1 MNSKIRTVLGD
12 IPPEKLGVTYMH
24 EHLIIE
30 SEIVKKNFEHIY
42 LPSVE
47 EAISEVL
54 LCKKVGVQSMVDCM
68 PTGAGRNAE
77 KLKKISEATGINI
90 IATTGLH
97 HDRYYNQDDAIENL
111 NSEKLAQLF
120 ITEIERGMD
129 NTDIKAGI
137 IKVSTSGPKIKDRE
151 SKLFEAATIA
161 TQKTGAP
168 IISHCEHGTGALE
181 QINLFQKLGVN
192 LSKVTLSHT
201 DKESDHGYHREI
213 LSSGINVEYDQSL
226 RQGTEVKPQSAQLT
240 VAMIEAGYVSQIMLG
255 TDGARRSLWSSLG
268 GTPGLSWLY
277 SGWSKKLEDLGV
289 SQEQLNKLFISNPAS
304 VLTFSS

>member
-42 LPSVE
+42 LPSVK

-54 LCKKVGVQSMVDCM
+54 SCKKVGVQSMVDCM
-68 PTGAGRNAE
+68 PTSAGRNAQ
-77 KLKKISEATGINI
+77 KLKKISVETGINI
-90 IATTGLH
+90 IAATGLH
-97 HDRYYNQDDAIENL
+97 HDRYYNQDDVINKL
-111 NSEKLAQLF
+111 NSEQLAQLF
-120 ITEIERGMD
+120 ISEIEIGMD

-137 IKVSTSGPKIKDRE
+137 IKVSTSGPKIKDRDL
-151 SKLFEAATIA
+151 KLFEAAAIVIN
-161 TQKTGAP
+161 KIGAP
-168 IISHCEHGTGALE
+168 IISHCEHGMGALE
-181 QINLFQKLGVN
+181 QINLFNKLGIN
-192 LSKVTLSHT
+192 LSNVILSHT
-201 DKESDHGYHREI
+201 DKVNDYGYHQEI

-226 RQGTEVKPQSAQLT
+226 RQANDAQPLSAVLT
-240 VAMIEAGYVSQIMLG
+240 VAMIKAGYVNQIMLG
-255 TDGARRSLWSSLG
+255 TDGARRSLWSCLG

-277 SGWSKKLEDLGV
+277 SDWRKKLIELGT
-289 SQEQLNKLFISNPAS
+289 SKEQLNKLFILNPAS

>member
-1 MNSKIRTVLGD
+1 MNSIIRTVLGD

-30 SEIVKKNFEHIY
+30 SEIVKKDFEFIY
-42 LPSVE
+42 LPSVAD
-47 EAISEVL
+47 AISEVL
-54 LCKKVGVQSMVDCM
+54 LCKQVGVKSMVDCM

-77 KLKKISEATGINI
+77 KLKKISESTGINI
-90 IATTGLH
+90 IAATGLH
-97 HDRYYNQDDAIENL
+97 HDRYYEQDDAIERL
-111 NSEKLAQLF
+111 DSEKLAELF
-120 ITEIERGMD
+120 ITEIESGMD

-137 IKVSTSGPKIKDRE
+137 IKVSTSGSKINDRE
-151 SKLFEAATIA
+151 IKSFEAATIA

-201 DKESDHGYHREI
+201 DKENDPSYHRDI
-213 LSSGINVEYDQSL
+213 LSSGINLEYDQSL
-226 RQGTEVKPQSAQLT
+226 RQATEVSPKSAQLI
-240 VAMIEAGYVSQIMLG
+240 VEMINAGFTSQIMLG
-255 TDGARRSLWSSLG
+255 TDGARRTLWSCLG

-289 SQEQLNKLFISNPAS
+289 SQHQLNQLFVSNPAS
-304 VLTFSS
+304 VLTFSN

>member
-1 MNSKIRTVLGD
+1 MNLKIRTVLGD
-12 IPPEKLGVTYMH
+12 ISPDKLGVTYMH

-42 LPSVE
+42 LPNVE

-68 PTGAGRNAE
+68 PTGAGRNAQ
-77 KLKKISEATGINI
+77 KLKKISQETGINI

-97 HDRYYNQDDAIENL
+97 HDRYYKQDDVVENLSAEQLAQVFISEIEN
-111 NSEKLAQLF
+111 
-120 ITEIERGMD
+120 GMD
-129 NTDIKAGI
+129 NTDVKAGI
-137 IKVSTSGPKIKDRE
+137 IKVSTSGPKLKDRE
-151 SKLFEAATIA
+151 FKLFEAAAIA
-161 TQKTGAP
+161 TNKTGAS

-181 QINLFQKLGVN
+181 QIDLFKKLGIN
-192 LSKVTLSHT
+192 LRKVTLSHT
-201 DKESDHGYHREI
+201 DKENEHGYHQEI

-226 RQGTEVKPQSAQLT
+226 RQAKDAQPLSAVLT
-240 VAMIEAGYVSQIMLG
+240 VAMINAGYVNQIMLG
-255 TDGARRSLWSSLG
+255 TDGARRSLWSCLG

-277 SGWSKKLEDLGV
+277 SDWRKKLIELGT
-289 SQEQLNKLFISNPAS
+289 SKEQLNKLFISNPAS